1 MIIFIEGCYCF
12 QNETGLFSLYRCTI
26 TLCAKFPSLSQAV
39 EKDDE
44 TFEEDAYVKEAKT
57 LHELESEDETELRI
71 FYFYFS
77 ISIPG
82 PSSLSS
88 LC

>member
-1 MIIFIEGCYCF
+1 MEPDYLVFIDVQCKYYSILYT
-12 QNETGLFSLYRCTI
+12 QNTQVCHRYISLT
-26 TLCAKFPSLSQAV
+26 V
-39 EKDDE
+39 EEDDE
-44 TFEEDAYVKEAKT
+44 TSEEDAFVKEAKN

>member
-1 MIIFIEGCYCF
+1 MYNVNITKLYTGPS
-12 QNETGLFSLYRCTI
+12 NETRKCLVRI
-26 TLCAKFPSLSQAV
+26 
-39 EKDDE
+39 
-44 TFEEDAYVKEAKT
+44 EEDAYVKEAKN